1 MLLDFK
7 ILKLCSLE
15 TIISWDVAKHCHLLE
30 VKKAVGRKLWTRL
43 GFHRDGPGA
52 GQTWLQGALWG
63 EFCMFPRV
71 GE

>member
-43 GFHRDGPGA
+43 GGIL
-52 GQTWLQGALWG
+52 T
-63 EFCMFPRV
+63 
-71 GE
+71 